1 MSTTVITHHEV
12 MPGGGADGWMSAA
25 ELSALIGVPLT
36 LIAQW
41 VRCGWMR
48 TDADGRLKTLTDG
61 LDLRAGRYRLT
72 FETGAWF
79 KRHGAVSF
87 HPAIDVLFEIANP
100 AEDVHVPLLLS
111 PFGYTTYRGS

>member
-1 MSTTVITHHEV
+1 MITTHVLDTTRGR
-12 MPGGGADGWMSAA
+12 PADGVTVRLDAA
-25 ELSALIGVPLT
+25 EGTDWRELSRGI
-36 LIAQW
+36 
-41 VRCGWMR
+41 

-61 LDLRAGRYRLT
+61 LDLPAGRYRLT

-79 KRHGAVSF
+79 KRHGAISF
-87 HPAIDVLFEIANP
+87 HPAIDVLFEIVNP